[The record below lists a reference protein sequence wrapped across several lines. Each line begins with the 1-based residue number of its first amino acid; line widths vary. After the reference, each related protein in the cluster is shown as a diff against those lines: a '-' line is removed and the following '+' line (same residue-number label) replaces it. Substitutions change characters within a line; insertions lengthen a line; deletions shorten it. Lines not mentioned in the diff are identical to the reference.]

1 MNQFACNTRADLRD
15 LLKYLEQNESEAFW
29 KIIQTNRYFP
39 VLGCMEVQFMQIYE
53 YENVAKIRK
62 GGDPPEMWTPGYSI
76 TTTRPQ
82 CGEEWKN

>member
-1 MNQFACNTRADLRD
+1 
-15 LLKYLEQNESEAFW
+15 
-29 KIIQTNRYFP
+29 
-39 VLGCMEVQFMQIYE
+39 MEVQFMQIYE

-62 GGDPPEMWTPGYSI
+62 GGDPPEMWTPRYSI